1 MKITLDNVRLRYA
14 NGLFTPSKYTGP
26 GADPTAKDKFAAKFI
41 IERGSENYNRMVA
54 ALQSEAEREF
64 GAAAGETLKAIK
76 SLGMVWCLIDG
87 DAKEDAATNG
97 KLVVDAKNVIRPLL
111 CDNVMDPAT
120 QKARVLT
127 GTEAQERI
135 YSGCY
140 VNAIIDVRIGSKPQ
154 KQAYAYLLGVQFAKD
169 GDRLGGVV
177 AAADDFVA
185 IPVPPQT
192 SGGSSGSSGAAALF

>member
-1 MKITLDNVRLRYA
+1 VKITLDNVRLRYA

-41 IERGSENYNRMVA
+41 IERGDENYKRMVA

-64 GAAAGETLKAIK
+64 GAAAEETLKAIK
-76 SLGMVWCLIDG
+76 SLGMVWCLVDG
-87 DAKEDAATNG
+87 DAKEDPATNG

-120 QKARVLT
+120 QVARVLT
-127 GTEAQERI
+127 GTAAQERI

-140 VNAIIDVRIGSKPQ
+140 VNAIIDVKIGSKPQ

-177 AAADDFVA
+177 AAADDFAA
-185 IPVPPQT
+185 IPVPPPT
-192 SGGSSGSSGAAALF
+192 GGNSGSSGAAALF